1 MEEPKSVE
9 ASESFRD
16 SSGTPSMTDPKGRP
30 IDVEGPSQ
38 FAPKYPAKFAS
49 ALSDDDNVWID
60 AEDLLLGGV
69 PRERSPTVQNLAF
82 PRSLD
87 PSTVPEP
94 PQLSRP
100 RRLVRLVALLV
111 MASVVAGAFVVIWG
125 RDNKPPPGG
134 DEADKSS
141 LVTRLSALVAGE
153 SRQPITESAPHLV
166 VTRVPGDL
174 HRDEATTLG
183 VAVDGAASGAQV
195 VVGGVAAGSV
205 FSAGRSIGTA
215 AWSLPAWQI
224 ETATLM
230 PPRSFVGVMDVAI
243 TLMQANGNLTD
254 RKVVHLQWVPET
266 SSLQVPEPTIS
277 RRLDP
282 SELNALVARA
292 NALVATGDL
301 SGARLLYR
309 RAAEAG
315 NARAALTLAETYDPD
330 VLATLGES
338 GLAPNVGMARAWYKK
353 AKELG
358 SADATA
364 RLERLERRSE

>member
-16 SSGTPSMTDPKGRP
+16 SSGAASMTDPKGRQ
-30 IDVEGPSQ
+30 IDLEGPSQ
-38 FAPKYPAKFAS
+38 FAPKFPARFAS
-49 ALSDDDNVWID
+49 ALSAEENVWID

-69 PRERSPTVQNLAF
+69 PRDRSPTVQNLTF

-94 PQLSRP
+94 PQLARP
-100 RRLVRLVALLV
+100 RRLVRLAALLV
-111 MASVVAGAFVVIWG
+111 TASVVAGAFFVIWG
-125 RDNKPPPGG
+125 RDKPPPGG

-153 SRQPITESAPHLV
+153 SQHPTTESAPHLV
-166 VTRVPGDL
+166 VIRQPGDL
-174 HRDEATTLG
+174 HLDEATALG

-195 VVGGVAAGSV
+195 VVSGVPAGSV

-224 ETATLM
+224 ETATLK
-230 PPRSFVGVMDVAI
+230 PPRGFVGVMDVAV

-301 SGARLLYR
+301 SGARLLFR

-330 VLATLGES
+330 VLQTLGES

-358 SADATA
+358 SADAPA